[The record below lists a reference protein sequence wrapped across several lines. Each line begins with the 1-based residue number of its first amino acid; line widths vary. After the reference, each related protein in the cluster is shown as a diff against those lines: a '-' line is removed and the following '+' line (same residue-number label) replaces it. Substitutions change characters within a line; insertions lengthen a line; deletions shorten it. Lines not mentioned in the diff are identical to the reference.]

1 MSLPE
6 APEAFIYGRLT
17 STAAITAIVGTKVFP
32 VMAPQGTIAPL
43 VIYQR
48 MNVSREPSLTGP
60 TGVPVVTL
68 QLTSW
73 ASSYETAKTLA
84 REIRLA
90 VDGYTGTYGDVT
102 IQRTNLVGEM
112 DGAEMPT
119 DDQMLP
125 YSDVQQSFEFR
136 ISEAV

>member
-6 APEAFIYGRLT
+6 APETFIRGL
-17 STAAITAIVGTKVFP
+17 TAATSISSIVGSGIFP
-32 VMAPQGTIAPL
+32 VMAPQGTMPPF
-43 VIYQR
+43 VVYQR
-48 MNVSREPSLTGP
+48 TNVSREQSLTGP
-60 TGVPVVTL
+60 IGVPVVTL

-73 ASSYETAKTLA
+73 SSSYETAKTLA
-84 REIRLA
+84 REIRLQ

-102 IQRTNLVGEM
+102 IQRTSIASEM

-125 YSDVQQSFEFR
+125 YYYVQQSFDFR
-136 ISEAV
+136 ITEAT